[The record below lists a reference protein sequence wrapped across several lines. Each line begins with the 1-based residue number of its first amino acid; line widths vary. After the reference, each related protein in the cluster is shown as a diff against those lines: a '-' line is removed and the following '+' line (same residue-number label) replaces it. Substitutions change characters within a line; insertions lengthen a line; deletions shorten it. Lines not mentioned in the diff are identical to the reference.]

1 MGFAMQRLSVA
12 EVACKLRH
20 PSPLKGSPLLHVPA
34 LLPGEVGAEVQP
46 WLGPADTAVLLWGWC
61 FVLFWT
67 YGGKE
72 TLNLE

>member
-34 LLPGEVGAEVQP
+34 LLPGEVGAEP
-46 WLGPADTAVLLWGWC
+46 C
-61 FVLFWT
+61 
-67 YGGKE
+67 
-72 TLNLE
+72 